1 MPMTTRFT
9 DGLWAEIGPLYQAIL
24 DLPFNR
30 ELAAGTLSRERF
42 VFYMIQDAHYLG
54 QFARALALVAAK
66 APTPDAQIK
75 FAKSAH
81 DAIVV
86 ERALHEGFF
95 AAFGVDEASW
105 RATPPSPTCALY
117 NRTLLS
123 TTALDPFAVGLAAVL
138 PCFQIYWE
146 VGRHLLD
153 VAARPNPYQ
162 RWIDT
167 YADEDFGR
175 SVAEVLSFTD
185 AAHEAASPADRLA
198 MRDAYLM
205 ASRLEWMFWDS
216 AYRMEAWPV

>member
-1 MPMTTRFT
+1 
-9 DGLWAEIGPLYQAIL
+9 
-24 DLPFNR
+24 
-30 ELAAGTLSRERF
+30 
-42 VFYMIQDAHYLG
+42 MIQDAHYLG

-95 AAFGVDEASW
+95 AAFGIDAGDLAGDAALADL
-105 RATPPSPTCALY
+105 RALQQD
-117 NRTLLS
+117 LLA
-123 TTALDPFAVGLAAVL
+123 TTALSRSRSASRPFCPASRSTGRSA
-138 PCFQIYWE
+138 
-146 VGRHLLD
+146 RHLLRI
-153 VAARPNPYQ
+153 AARPNPYQ

-167 YADEDFGR
+167 YADEEFGR

-185 AAHEAASPADRLA
+185 DAHETASAVDRRA

-216 AYRMEAWPV
+216 AYRLEAWPV